1 MKRIA
6 LAILLA
12 TAPLTSLATGSWVVG
27 INYMNLS
34 EDVDAF
40 DVSLGGLAGSVGHK
54 VNIVDNFYL
63 IPEVRFG
70 TGISDD
76 TVRYLGVSVDLEL
89 DRFIALS
96 VRGQYEFDNNLYL
109 FAAPAYANAKFTASA
124 SQGNQSAS
132 FTDDS
137 WEFGIGI
144 GAGLYLTD
152 TVAIEAMFEGFDGT
166 DVISAGL
173 RFNF

>member
-40 DVSLGGLAGSVGHK
+40 DVSLGGGAGTVGQH
-54 VNIVDNFYL
+54 VNIVDHSSL
-63 IPEVRFG
+63 VPEVRFG
-70 TGISDD
+70 TGTSDA

-89 DRFIALS
+89 DRFLAMS
-96 VRGQYEFDNNLYL
+96 ARGQYEFHNNLYL
-109 FAAPAYANAKFTASA
+109 FAAPTYSQAKFTASA
-124 SQGNQSAS
+124 SQGN
-132 FTDDS
+132 
-137 WEFGIGI
+137 
-144 GAGLYLTD
+144 
-152 TVAIEAMFEGFDGT
+152 
-166 DVISAGL
+166 
-173 RFNF
+173 

>member
-96 VRGQYEFDNNLYL
+96 VRGQYEFDNNLYQIHIVRAL
-109 FAAPAYANAKFTASA
+109 TRSEEHT
-124 SQGNQSAS
+124 SELQSRGHLVCRLLL
-132 FTDDS
+132 
-137 WEFGIGI
+137 EKKNI
-144 GAGLYLTD
+144 
-152 TVAIEAMFEGFDGT
+152 
-166 DVISAGL
+166 
-173 RFNF
+173 